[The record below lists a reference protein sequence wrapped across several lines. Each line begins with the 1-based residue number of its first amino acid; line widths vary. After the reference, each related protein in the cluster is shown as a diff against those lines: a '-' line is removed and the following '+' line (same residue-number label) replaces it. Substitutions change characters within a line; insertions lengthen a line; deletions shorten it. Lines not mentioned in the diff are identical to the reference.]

1 VLWPDNTENVDDV
14 SELDVS
20 ELDVSELDV
29 SELTDEDLLR
39 DGIIALIS

>member
-1 VLWPDNTENVDDV
+1 MLWPDNTENVD
-14 SELDVS
+14 DVS